1 MGRWVTCRLVAWLVD
16 HLSVRRWSVGRWR
29 NCRWVGG
36 RLLAVGDLSVVG
48 GFVIRY
54 LLLDFGIDINYKQKI
69 KFEGL
74 QESIYYSTSLNHLH
88 LSFFTFYIL
97 NGIYLFF
104 ERNHMTLVFVSQM
117 IQFTKEN

>member
-1 MGRWVTCRLVAWLVD
+1 MLT
-16 HLSVRRWSVGRWR
+16 
-29 NCRWVGG
+29 
-36 RLLAVGDLSVVG
+36 VGDLSVVG

-69 KFEGL
+69 KFGGL
-74 QESIYYSTSLNHLH
+74 QESTYYSTSLNHLH